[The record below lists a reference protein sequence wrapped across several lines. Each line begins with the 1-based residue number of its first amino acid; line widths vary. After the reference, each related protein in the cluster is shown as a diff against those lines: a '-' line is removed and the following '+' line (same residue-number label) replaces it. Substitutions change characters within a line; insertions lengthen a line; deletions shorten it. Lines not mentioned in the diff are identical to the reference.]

1 MYWKRETHKNPKGK
15 IYFMEQ
21 EDQQKTATNER
32 IEKLEK
38 ELALMK
44 ERYIKLL
51 ERTIERNG
59 NQKPEVS
66 DRISNTNTAVPLE
79 KFQLLVLLNQSKA
92 TTPDFSVSASK
103 LKQAFSINKTE
114 RTIRDK
120 LTSLELM
127 NLVSSIGLK
136 PKNYYLTAKG
146 LQIISQQQRG
156 LIQTL

>member
-1 MYWKRETHKNPKGK
+1 
-15 IYFMEQ
+15 MEQ